1 MADAVRLSWPAPSV
15 ALVEMMDRVGRNTFT
30 RDLVAGL
37 ARSFTAIGAAAEAKV
52 VVVQGYDH
60 IFCAGG
66 TEEELIGIADR
77 KQKFDEA
84 GFYRMLLDCP
94 LPVVAAMQGHALGG
108 GLDFRALRRSRR
120 AGGRGALQRQ
130 LHEVRLHPRHGR
142 HPPSAAEAG
151 QPLASEMLFSASG
164 YHGGALR
171 ERGIG
176 FPVVPRTEVVPTAMR
191 LARDLADK
199 PRLSLCLLKE
209 TLTAPLKAA
218 LPAVV
223 EREMAMHDLTFA
235 QPDIKAR
242 ISGRFGR

>member
-1 MADAVRLSWPAPSV
+1 MADAVRLSWPTPSI

-30 RDLVAGL
+30 RDLVGGL
-37 ARSFTAIGAAAEAKV
+37 AHAFTAIGDAAEAKV
-52 VVVQGYDH
+52 VVIQGYDH

-108 GLDFRALRRSRR
+108 GLVFGLYADLVV
-120 AGGRGALQRQ
+120 L
-130 LHEVRLHPRHGR
+130 
-142 HPPSAAEAG
+142 AAEALYSANFMKYGFTPGMGATHLLPLKLG
-151 QPLASEMLFSASG
+151 QPLASEMLFSAAG

-209 TLTAPLKAA
+209 TLTAPLKTA

-235 QPDIKAR
+235 QPDIKER